1 MRSREEEERLRERVK
16 SVIELCRSVR
26 EAGLDPF
33 SVDTDYVLS
42 IIRKFF
48 PRVKSLEDFCL
59 DAEALKELSL
69 VLEEQ
74 GSWIEH
80 QSTSL
85 YKDPFLIER
94 RIREMGVERLAE
106 FFLKSWHPI
115 VALEQ
120 ISTTSLKNS
129 LEYWKDLLPLDERW
143 SREEPKALETG
154 RASLE
159 DAIRLGFI
167 SERDFALELQTL
179 WVELKGRVG
188 KEGRIRYWDFVG
200 AETYEETLW
209 RAFLTSFL
217 VTYGYA
223 TLEVDSVKEE
233 VYLIP
238 YEEQRG
244 PQALG
249 PTMSIPIT
257 VDYEEWRRWRER
269 EDGGE
274 EEPTRGR

>member
-1 MRSREEEERLRERVK
+1 VRSREEEKLRERLR

-48 PRVKSLEDFCL
+48 PRVRSLEDFCL
-59 DAEALKELSL
+59 DAEALKELSS

-74 GSWIEH
+74 GNWIEH

-85 YKDPFLIER
+85 YKDPFLIEK
-94 RIREMGVERLAE
+94 RIREMGAERLAE
-106 FFLKSWHPI
+106 VFLRSWHPI

-129 LEYWKDLLPLDERW
+129 MEYWKDLLPLDERW
-143 SREEPKALETG
+143 SREEPRVLETG

-159 DAIRLGFI
+159 EAIRLGFI
-167 SERDFALELQTL
+167 SERDFALELETL
-179 WVELKGRVG
+179 WAELRGRVG
-188 KEGRIRYWDFVG
+188 EEGKIRYWDFIG

-217 VTYGYA
+217 VSYGYA
-223 TLEVDSVKEE
+223 TLEVAPVKEE

-238 YEEQRG
+238 YEEQREA
-244 PQALG
+244 QG
-249 PTMSIPIT
+249 PTKSIPIP

-269 EDGGE
+269 EGGGE
-274 EEPTRGR
+274 GEPTQGR